1 MSGKGKE
8 EKKEVKRLF
17 FAVDLPGE
25 TLVRAGSLIDKFG
38 ISPAHVRFV
47 HVNNLHI
54 SIKFLG
60 DVGVKTIASLC
71 EKAKEAVSGFGAIR
85 LSIKGMGLFPNH
97 TKPRIVWFGVGGE
110 TDKLARL
117 ESKLSKNI
125 ERLGFPADERPFT
138 PHLTVG
144 RVKSGSARGGLIRL
158 VHNNRELKVGDAPV
172 EVIHLYESRLG
183 LYENRLGLCENRLG
197 PGGAVYTKVES
208 FPLSGAS

>member
-1 MSGKGKE
+1 MSDKGKE

-17 FAVDLPGE
+17 FAVDLPDE
-25 TLVRAGSLIDKFG
+25 TLTRAGSLIDKFG

-54 SIKFLG
+54 SMKFLG
-60 DVGVKTIASLC
+60 DVEAQTIASLC

-85 LSIKGMGLFPNH
+85 LFIKGMGLFPNH
-97 TKPRIVWFGVGGE
+97 TKPRVIWFGVGGE

-125 ERLGFPADERPFT
+125 ECLGFLADERPFT
-138 PHLTVG
+138 PHLTIG
-144 RVKSGSARGGLIRL
+144 RVKSESARGELIRL
-158 VHNNRELKVGDAPV
+158 VHNNRELKVGDALMDAV
-172 EVIHLYESRLG
+172 HLYESRLG
-183 LYENRLGLCENRLG
+183 
-197 PGGAVYTKVES
+197 PGGSVYTKVES